1 MYRRQRQMC
10 IRDSVVGVLP
20 DNANV
25 VVETGPEG
33 NDLVVTKDPIQN
45 AEFTVTGD
53 TGFTGKAIA
62 KSDVSVDGNKGE
74 TTTVAVQATFK
85 NTDISNDGKGALAVN
100 VVGAAFKKGKIESGK
115 TSDSVSFD
123 GNSRVVKAK
132 VSLGKGN
139 DSVTF
144 AKGGQVKG
152 KNTVDL
158 GKGGKDAVVIE
169 DLKNIKGT
177 LIIRKFGK
185 GDKVTV
191 NGKVYTFSDRKA
203 LNKLDGIKIKG

>member
-1 MYRRQRQMC
+1 MAT
-10 IRDSVVGVLP
+10 IGSDNVIGSLP
-20 DNANV
+20 DGADV
-25 VVETGPEG
+25 VIETGPEG
-33 NDLVVTKDPIQN
+33 NDLVVTKEPV
-45 AEFTVTGD
+45 AKATFEVTGD
-53 TGFTGKAIA
+53 TGFSGQTVS
-62 KSDVSVDGNKGE
+62 KSDISVDGKQGE

-85 NTDISNDGKGALAVN
+85 NTDICNSGDGALAVN
-100 VVGAAFKKGKIESGK
+100 VVGAAFKKGKIDSGK

-169 DLKNIKGT
+169 DLNNIKGT
-177 LIIRKFGK
+177 LIIKKFGK
-185 GDKVTV
+185 GDTVTV

-203 LNKLDGIKIKG
+203 RNKLACIKIKG

>member
-1 MYRRQRQMC
+1 MATVGS
-10 IRDSVVGVLP
+10 DNVVGVLP
-20 DNANV
+20 DGADV

-33 NDLVVTKDPIQN
+33 NDLVVTKEPLQD
-45 AEFTVTGD
+45 AEFSVTGN
-53 TGFTGKAIA
+53 TGFSGKAIS
-62 KSDVSVDGNKGE
+62 KSEVSVDGKKGE

-85 NTDISNDGKGALAVN
+85 NTDISNTGDGALAVN
-100 VVGAAFKKGKIESGK
+100 VVGAAFKKGTIESGS

-139 DSVTF
+139 DSITF

-152 KNTVDL
+152 KNTIDL

-177 LIIRKFGK
+177 VIIRKFGK
-185 GDKVTV
+185 RDTVTV

>member
-1 MYRRQRQMC
+1 MC

-20 DNANV
+20 DGADV
-25 VVETGPEG
+25 VVGTGPEG
-33 NDLVVTKDPIQN
+33 NDLVVTKEPLRD
-45 AEFTVTGD
+45 AEFAVTGN
-53 TGFTGKAIA
+53 TGFSGEAVSKSEVTVNA
-62 KSDVSVDGNKGE
+62 KKGE

-85 NTDISNDGKGALAVN
+85 NTDISNAGDGALAVN
-100 VVGAAFKKGKIESGK
+100 VVGGAFKKSKIESGK

-169 DLKNIKGT
+169 DLNNIKGT
-177 LIIRKFGK
+177 LIIKKFGK
-185 GDKVTV
+185 GDTVTV
-191 NGKVYTFSDRKA
+191 NGKVYTYSDRKA

>member
-1 MYRRQRQMC
+1 MSTLVSEN
-10 IRDSVVGVLP
+10 ISVVLP
-20 DNANV
+20 DGVDENDV
-25 VVETGPEG
+25 IIETGPEG
-33 NDLVVTKDPIQN
+33 NDLVVTKEPLRD
-45 AEFTVTGD
+45 AEIAVTGN
-53 TGFTGKAIA
+53 TGFSGEAVSKSEVTVDA
-62 KSDVSVDGNKGE
+62 KKGE

-169 DLKNIKGT
+169 DLNNIKGT
-177 LIIRKFGK
+177 LIIKKFGK
-185 GDKVTV
+185 GDTVTV
-191 NGKVYTFSDRKA
+191 NGKVYTYSDRKA
-203 LNKLDGIKIKG
+203 LNKLDGIKIKR